1 MRDILTRMEAVVGS
15 GRFGGGGVVSDGEVD
30 AGNGGGA
37 GGVGLGTASF
47 SSTQRLF
54 TRDKLDFSPA
64 FFDVDF
70 LLSRF
75 V

>member
-1 MRDILTRMEAVVGS
+1 MRDVVTKMETVL
-15 GRFGGGGVVSDGEVD
+15 GGGGVDE
-30 AGNGGGA
+30 
-37 GGVGLGTASF
+37 GGVGSGGSGSLGTASF

-64 FFDVDF
+64 FMEVDF

-75 V
+75 AYF